1 MNNKLLPLLVLVGG
15 VIGIIIGSLSPGL
28 TQFLLPFGDAYIRL
42 MEVVVL
48 PYLFSS
54 LLLGLGKLSPS
65 IAWTLFRKS
74 WPVYLLLW
82 GVTFLFLMVAAST
95 VPLVGNTTVVDF
107 TASLPSDKGSAK
119 SLVDLLIPDNFFE
132 ALSQNYIPSV
142 VLMGVIF
149 GIAIQHSIKP
159 TPLLDVLTIIRN
171 ACIRIW
177 GWIVYLAPLGVCA
190 LFAESISSVS
200 LTGFAAL
207 SIYIAVVLLSSLVLA
222 LWVFPMLLTVF
233 LPLTYREVL
242 SGLREALMVAV
253 VTSLSVASLPLIQ
266 KAAQQY
272 AAKLRNSD
280 GEEQQQKEIIETSL
294 SVSYPL
300 AQIGNFFI
308 LVFLIYAAF
317 YYYLPIEKQQL
328 LELPFVTLLS
338 SIGSP
343 TSSIGA
349 VTFMANWLGLPPG
362 TTNLY
367 VETMAITRYG
377 QVITSVSA
385 FAFVTTT
392 VTFLFY
398 GKVRFNLRALIVLVT
413 VSAAAFSGIW
423 ALGSLGGTHVPL
435 HSEVSYRAASLPDYV
450 QQLSDANRLPSA
462 PSEKS
467 PVASVDP
474 QHQTSDE
481 VSARN
486 TIDRIETTSVLR
498 VGINPEVMPFTYT
511 NNDGRL
517 VGYDVEMMY
526 RFSESMNVDL
536 EFIPYDWQSLAS
548 DLKQRK
554 FDIAVG
560 GLYITD
566 TRLNT
571 LTVSAPYFESPL
583 ALIVKSDRV
592 QEFKSRAVIAA
603 NKDLTIAVFDDPVL
617 IPLAKRSFPSAT
629 LRVVKDYNNLETMK
643 DVDAALWTREQ
654 ARALA
659 ISLNGYSTVVPE
671 DTASRFLF
679 AYLMPPDSP
688 GLAAYFNYWMEQS
701 TKSGV
706 LQDMKRRW
714 ISPADTEISN

>member
-1 MNNKLLPLLVLVGG
+1 MKSKLLPLLVLVGG
-15 VIGIIIGSLSPGL
+15 AIGIFVGSFSPAL
-28 TQFLLPFGDAYIRL
+28 TQILQPFGDVYIRL

-48 PYLFSS
+48 PYLVSS
-54 LLLGLGKLSPS
+54 LLLGLGRLSPS
-65 IAWTLFRKS
+65 IALTLFRKS

-82 GVTFLFLMVAAST
+82 GVTFAFLIVAAST
-95 VPLVGNTTVVDF
+95 VPLVGTATVVDF
-107 TASLPSDKGSAK
+107 SSSLPNDRGSAT
-119 SLVDLLIPDNFFE
+119 SLVKLLVPDNFFE

-142 VLMGVIF
+142 VLIGVIF
-149 GIAIQHSIKP
+149 GIAIQHSVKP
-159 TPLLDVLTIIRN
+159 TPLLEILTIVRN

-190 LFAESISSVS
+190 LFAESINSVS

-207 SIYIAVVLLSSLVLA
+207 SIYIAVVMLSSLVLA

-233 LPLTYREVL
+233 LPLTYREVM
-242 SGLREALMVAV
+242 SGLREAFMVAV
-253 VTSLSVASLPLIQ
+253 VTSLSVAALPLIQ

-272 AAKLRNSD
+272 AAKLSND
-280 GEEQQQKEIIETSL
+280 NGEEKQQREIIETSL

-317 YYYLPIEKQQL
+317 YYYLPIERQQL

-349 VTFMANWLGLPPG
+349 VTFMADWLGLPSG

-377 QVITSVSA
+377 QVIASVSA
-385 FAFVTTT
+385 FAFVTTAI
-392 VTFLFY
+392 TFIFY
-398 GKVRFNLRALIVLVT
+398 GKVRFDPKALVLMLS

-435 HSEVSYRAASLPDYV
+435 HSEISYRAASLPDYV
-450 QQLSDANRLPSA
+450 QQLSNANLLPTKTEQTADAGNQ
-462 PSEKS
+462 
-467 PVASVDP
+467 DP
-474 QHQTSDE
+474 KVGT
-481 VSARN
+481 AIN
-486 TIDRIETTSVLR
+486 TIDRIETTGVLK
-498 VGINPEVMPFTYT
+498 VGINPNVMPFAYV

-526 RFSESMNVDL
+526 RFSQSMNVDL
-536 EFIPYDWQSLAS
+536 EFVPYGWQSLAEN
-548 DLKQRK
+548 LEQKK
-554 FDIAVG
+554 FDIAIG

-566 TRLNT
+566 DRLNS

-583 ALIVKSDRV
+583 ALVVKRSRV
-592 QEFKSRAVIAA
+592 EEFKSKAVIAS
-603 NKDLTIAVFDDPVL
+603 NPDLTIAVFDDPVL
-617 IPLAKRSFPSAT
+617 IPLAKRSFPSAK
-629 LRVVKDYNNLETMK
+629 LRVVENYSNLQDLK
-643 DVDAALWTREQ
+643 GVDAALWTREQ

-659 ISLNGYSTVVPE
+659 ISLEGYSAVVPE

-679 AYLMPPDSP
+679 AYLMPPASP
-688 GLAAYFNYWMEQS
+688 GLAAYFNYWMDLS
-701 TKSGV
+701 RKAGV
-706 LQDMKRRW
+706 LKDMDSRW
-714 ISPADTEISN
+714 ISPVDTEISN